1 MSPHRVFWVSF
12 AVFGLAAAVDVGVEL
27 ATDDVGIGTLASGM
41 GVVAIGY
48 ASLVAL
54 RDPERA
60 TVPTDWGPLVYLVVA
75 GAVLYT
81 AGLALE
87 LFAVIA

>member
-1 MSPHRVFWVSF
+1 MSPNRVFWVSF
-12 AVFGLAAAVDVGVEL
+12 TIFGLAAAVDVGLDL
-27 ATDDVGIGTLASGM
+27 ARYDVGIGTLASAL

-60 TVPTDWGPLVYLVVA
+60 NVPNEWGPLVYFVVA
-75 GAVLYT
+75 GAALYT
-81 AGLALE
+81 AGLALQ
-87 LFAVIA
+87 LSTVFA